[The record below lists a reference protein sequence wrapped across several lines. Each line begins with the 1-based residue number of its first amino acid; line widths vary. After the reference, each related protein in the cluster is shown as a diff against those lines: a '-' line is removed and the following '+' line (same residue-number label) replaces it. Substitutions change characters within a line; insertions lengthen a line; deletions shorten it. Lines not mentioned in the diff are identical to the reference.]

1 MSKRLKKSLQIMV
14 DEKTGQLFLGD
25 KKKDLKLLM
34 LRPIDLIEFT
44 EFAGTNADDILI
56 WVGKSLGRSFMEK
69 FFYSKDWGSETMST
83 RKEVFLGSLEALGL
97 MGYGQIIGKFRK
109 NNIIIEV
116 EDSIACEETENIMA
130 KNLCLLYI
138 GIFSGLFDVLQM
150 DVEGE
155 EIGCALLE
163 QEKCTFK
170 FDVIGGELEA
180 GLIDDESEENGSE
193 FLSTL

>member
-44 EFAGTNADDILI
+44 EFAGMNADDILI
-56 WVGKSLGRSFMEK
+56 WVGKSLRRSFMEK

-130 KNLCLLYI
+130 KNLCLLYL

-180 GLIDDESEENGSE
+180 GLIDDESEENVSE

>member
-1 MSKRLKKSLQIMV
+1 MV

-138 GIFSGLFDVLQM
+138 GVFSGLFDVLQM